1 MREKLKTLPLA
12 ELRAIAKQLTVPQY
26 YSLRKPELIEILV
39 SIHEKQ
45 NEPSA
50 PSAPEKAEEGTPKRP
65 GRGRKS
71 AKVQDEPKK
80 DAESQQAEAE
90 IRETAPKEQESEY
103 AMPKAIQD
111 LDTGRKQAGILEII
125 YENNSDKMFGF
136 LRANGFTNSE
146 DDLYVAASQIKR
158 FNLKTGDYIV
168 GSVRQRN
175 ENERPALLFIDT
187 INGLPVSQHDK
198 LVSFE
203 NLTPVFPHERLHLEI
218 PNGEISMRIVDLLSP
233 IGKGQRGLIVA
244 QPKVGKTTLLK
255 QIAKSMLR
263 NHPELHVIILL
274 IDERPEEVTDMKDTF
289 QSDHVEIVYS
299 TFDEPQEHHKHMAEF
314 VIERA
319 KRMVEYK
326 KDVVILLDS
335 ITRLTRAYNLTC
347 TPSGR
352 TLSGGLDPAALYPP
366 KHFFGAARC
375 MKEGGSLTILATALT
390 ETGSRLDDV
399 VYEEFK
405 GTGNMELVLNRKLSE
420 RRIFPAIDILKS
432 STRRDD
438 LLLSQAEQ
446 DAVKLIHRVTTQGTR
461 PEAATEMV
469 LDLFSNTRSNAEF
482 MAKIKTI
489 QFY

>member
-1 MREKLKTLPLA
+1 MREKLKTLPLT
-12 ELRAIAKQLTVPQY
+12 ELRAIAKQLNVPQY
-26 YSLRKPELIEILV
+26 YALRKPELIEILMG
-39 SIHEKQ
+39 IYEKQ
-45 NEPSA
+45 NEPGAAPAESA
-50 PSAPEKAEEGTPKRP
+50 QPEAPKRNRKVRLKKTESGSDQESDGVNTEASSPEIAEQPPEKEP
-65 GRGRKS
+65 GG
-71 AKVQDEPKK
+71 
-80 DAESQQAEAE
+80 
-90 IRETAPKEQESEY
+90 
-103 AMPKAIQD
+103 AMPKAIQE

-125 YENNSDKMFGF
+125 FENNSDKMFGF
-136 LRANGFTNSE
+136 LRANGFNAGE

-158 FNLKTGDYIV
+158 FQLKTGDYIV

-175 ENERPALLFIDT
+175 ENERPALLYIDT
-187 INGLPVSQHDK
+187 INGLPVSQHEK
-198 LVSFE
+198 LVTFE

-233 IGKGQRGLIVA
+233 VGKGQRGLIVA

-255 QIAKSMLR
+255 QIAKSLLR
-263 NHPELHVIILL
+263 NHPELYVIILL

-289 QSDHVEIVYS
+289 QSGNVEIVYS

-420 RRIFPAIDILKS
+420 RRIFPAIDIQKS

-438 LLLSQAEQ
+438 LLLTPAEQ
-446 DAVKLIHRVTTQGTR
+446 DAVKLIHRVTTQGSR
-461 PEAATEMV
+461 PENATEMI
-469 LDLFSNTRSNAEF
+469 LDLFSGTRSNAEF
-482 MAKIKTI
+482 LAKIKTI